1 MNSLTKQ
8 LTSELRPR
16 AALVAYSGEDELRN
30 HYFLELRPIDS
41 QGRMC
46 AARPITVDFMNELAN
61 SYSEARNGTPH
72 GLIPANLLFADSRQG
87 SERYVWFNP
96 PQRRMMFFSS
106 NLGIEN
112 GEYNMPGIVYEA
124 VGERLSVYACKDS
137 HPTEKT
143 ELFTAPFFNV
153 TRASVCLGS
162 AKLEK
167 PSAPTYTELLEFW
180 EKKFWFTEFTHLGG
194 EGNPTHSNLVLV
206 TKAARDAAFDLKEL
220 KTLKQTLKNLL
231 K

>member
-72 GLIPANLLFADSRQG
+72 GLIPANLLFADSRQSVISKNVFFG
-87 SERYVWFNP
+87 RERELRNNYNDSVP
-96 PQRRMMFFSS
+96 PSKTRVA
-106 NLGIEN
+106 
-112 GEYNMPGIVYEA
+112 EYE
-124 VGERLSVYACKDS
+124 
-137 HPTEKT
+137 
-143 ELFTAPFFNV
+143 
-153 TRASVCLGS
+153 
-162 AKLEK
+162 
-167 PSAPTYTELLEFW
+167 
-180 EKKFWFTEFTHLGG
+180 
-194 EGNPTHSNLVLV
+194 
-206 TKAARDAAFDLKEL
+206 
-220 KTLKQTLKNLL
+220 
-231 K
+231 